1 VHTFV
6 TGRLKDRAF
15 IADMSLVRSISGPQ
29 EVPEMYGLRCDE
41 KTGLP
46 WVVCDGAD
54 NEKTKEYSSKE
65 PMQRMTFQVCNA
77 PCCWIPKDAALRLC
91 RVL

>member
-1 VHTFV
+1 
-6 TGRLKDRAF
+6 
-15 IADMSLVRSISGPQ
+15 
-29 EVPEMYGLRCDE
+29 MYGLKCDE

-65 PMQRMTFQVCNA
+65 PMQRMTFQACNVT
-77 PCCWIPKDAALRLC
+77 PLAARCDPPRMQGCGARCVYVGSCKNARVFGREGGGGMGLC
-91 RVL
+91 LGNA